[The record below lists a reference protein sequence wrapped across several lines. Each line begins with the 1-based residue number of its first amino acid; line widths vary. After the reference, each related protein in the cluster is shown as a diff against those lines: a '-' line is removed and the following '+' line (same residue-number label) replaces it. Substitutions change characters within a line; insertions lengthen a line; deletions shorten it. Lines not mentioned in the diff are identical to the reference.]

1 MLRPDSYRDPPLW
14 VTPTGPQNSIWFRPY
29 FRRYARTSSPDLKR
43 RAGRLL
49 GPFVTVSSKET
60 SFNCRELT
68 PGDRIKDAGIMT
80 ESVALEQ
87 QRNPTCA
94 NSAQAAGQPGQVH
107 TCVRRSPARLH
118 ERTPDTSAVSADPT
132 RLPPEMATLPAC
144 VHHRTHARM
153 ETRGACHVESCKWLQ
168 RPNGFQS

>member
-14 VTPTGPQNSIWFRPY
+14 VTPTGCQNSIWFRPC
-29 FRRYARTSSPDLKR
+29 FLRYARTSSPVLKSK
-43 RAGRLL
+43 AGRLL

-80 ESVALEQ
+80 KSVALDQ

-94 NSAQAAGQPGQVH
+94 SSGQAGQPAQLY
-107 TCVRRSPARLH
+107 TCVHRCSARLH
-118 ERTPDTSAVSADPT
+118 ERTLDTSAVSADPT
-132 RLPPEMATLPAC
+132 RPPIPPVGDATLPA
-144 VHHRTHARM
+144 
-153 ETRGACHVESCKWLQ
+153 
-168 RPNGFQS
+168 

>member
-14 VTPTGPQNSIWFRPY
+14 VTPTGFQNSIWFRPC
-29 FRRYARTSSPDLKR
+29 FRRYARTSSPVLKR

-68 PGDRIKDAGIMT
+68 PSDSIKDDVIMT

-87 QRNPTCA
+87 QQNPTCA
-94 NSAQAAGQPGQVH
+94 NSAQAAGGSVGKV
-107 TCVRRSPARLH
+107 TTVLARQEPIGVVILMRLDWEDVFFFDDYDENLRCGSH
-118 ERTPDTSAVSADPT
+118 SMRVST
-132 RLPPEMATLPAC
+132 MAY
-144 VHHRTHARM
+144 
-153 ETRGACHVESCKWLQ
+153 
-168 RPNGFQS
+168 